1 MAVTAGSSTASPS
14 EADEPLDSVDSAPSR
29 TSRGRR
35 GASRGG
41 ASLRVVRDAG
51 EPDAVHAGA
60 ASALSNGHEPP
71 LAIQLPSLC
80 RGYVA
85 RPRLVRRLLAARASL
100 ILIAAPAGYGKTS
113 LLCEWAQ
120 ADARAFAF
128 AMLDDRDNDAVRL
141 VGKLAAAIE
150 AIGTVDP
157 GIAGELAAAGE
168 RDRSLAT
175 SDPISAAEMLVRAL
189 HSAAAA
195 PVLVLDDT
203 HVVRARESQ
212 RLLKALAGA
221 TRPGAP
227 LVLCSRSAPALP
239 LARLRA
245 ARALLT
251 LDAADL
257 AMTHAEATGLL
268 RAAGPEVDRAIVE
281 RLLESTQG
289 WPAALYLA
297 ARSLR
302 DEPDATAGAE
312 RFNGQEHAVRAYID
326 EEVLGACTPQA
337 RRFLVR
343 TSVLER
349 LESPVCDALLE
360 RDDSRSVLASV
371 AARNLAL
378 APLDQ
383 SHGTYRCHPLVR
395 DVLRAEL
402 ACLEPGRAAAL
413 HKRASNWFY
422 EHGDVEQTLSH
433 AVATGDASFAG
444 DLLWVNCPR
453 YLLRGR
459 EAVVLEWLSRFGERE
474 LGASG
479 ALALCTAHANLA
491 SGDLGVAEH
500 WTRVASS
507 ARARAPRR
515 KRESSLEAGIAIIE
529 AAGGRHGLER
539 MRKDAERA
547 YALMDETSPWL
558 AVCCLLRGVA
568 CHLAG
573 ERQLAREAFEEGV
586 SVGTC
591 LAPQPQPLCLAELA
605 LMAAHDDDW
614 ARASDLAASAR
625 SRIDDAGL
633 ADHSTS
639 VLVFAISA
647 WVSAHEG
654 LAAEAKRDLRH
665 CTQLLAKLGE
675 YMPWYEVE
683 ARVAMA
689 RACIRLA
696 DLALARAL
704 LSQASRL
711 ARRMP
716 DAAILRTW
724 LDEVWSEIDDLGAA
738 ALSGPGSLTMAELR
752 ILRFL
757 PTHLSFGEI
766 GARLHVSTNTVKSQ
780 AHAIYRKLGVAS
792 RSEAVTQASMLGLIE
807 VTMI

>member
-1 MAVTAGSSTASPS
+1 MAVTNGSTAASS
-14 EADEPLDSVDSAPSR
+14 SQAGEPLGAVDGAPSR
-29 TSRGRR
+29 APSRRR
-35 GASRGG
+35 AASRDG
-41 ASLRVVRDAG
+41 ASLRVIRGAG
-51 EPDAVHAGA
+51 EPDAPHAGPPGA
-60 ASALSNGHEPP
+60 VSNGHELP
-71 LAIQLPSLC
+71 LEIQVPSLC

-85 RPRLVRRLLAARASL
+85 RPRLVRRLLSARPSL
-100 ILIAAPAGYGKTS
+100 VLIAAPAGYGKTS

-120 ADARAFAF
+120 ADTRPFAF
-128 AMLDDRDNDAVRL
+128 ALLDDRDNDAARL

-150 AIGTVDP
+150 AIGAIDP
-157 GIAGELAAAGE
+157 GTADELAGAAQRE
-168 RDRSLAT
+168 RTCAAP
-175 SDPISAAEMLVRAL
+175 DPGRAAEMLVRAL
-189 HSAAAA
+189 HSAADA
-195 PVLVLDDT
+195 PVLVLDDM
-203 HVVRARESQ
+203 HVLRARESQ
-212 RLLKALAGA
+212 RVLKALAAA

-227 LVLCSRSAPALP
+227 LVLCSRTAPALP
-239 LARLRA
+239 LARMRA
-245 ARALLT
+245 ARTLLT

-257 AMTHAEATGLL
+257 AMTRAEATDLL
-268 RAAGPEVDRAIVE
+268 RAAGPEVDRATVE
-281 RLLESTQG
+281 RLLQSTEG

-297 ARSLR
+297 ARSLH
-302 DEPDATAGAE
+302 DDSDLAAGAE
-312 RFNGQEHAVRAYID
+312 RFNGEEHGVRAYID
-326 EEVLGACTPQA
+326 EEVLSACTPQA
-337 RRFLVR
+337 RRFLAR
-343 TSVLER
+343 TSVLEH
-349 LESPVCDALLE
+349 LESPACDALLE
-360 RDDSRSVLASV
+360 RHDSRSVLASL
-371 AARNLAL
+371 AARNLAMASL
-378 APLDQ
+378 EE
-383 SHGTYRCHPLVR
+383 SHGAYRCHPLVR

-402 ACLEPGRAAAL
+402 DRLEPARAAEL
-413 HKRASNWFY
+413 HRRASGWFY
-422 EHGDVEQTLSH
+422 EHGDVEQALSH
-433 AVATGDASFAG
+433 AVAADDASFAG
-444 DLLWVNCPR
+444 DLLWANCAR

-459 EAVVLEWLSRFGERE
+459 EALVQEWLSRFGERQ
-474 LGASG
+474 LGGSG
-479 ALALCTAHANLA
+479 ALALCAAHANLA
-491 SGDLGVAEH
+491 SGDLAVAEH
-500 WTRVASS
+500 WARVASS
-507 ARARAPRR
+507 ARPRAPRR
-515 KRESSLEAGIAIIE
+515 KRESSLAAGIAIIE

-547 YALMDETSPWL
+547 YELSEQTSPWL

-573 ERQLAREAFEEGV
+573 ARERAREVFEEGV
-586 SVGTC
+586 SLGTC
-591 LAPQPQPLCLAELA
+591 VAPLPQSICLAELA
-605 LMAAHDDDW
+605 LMAAQDDDW
-614 ARASDLAASAR
+614 DRASDLAASAR
-625 SRIDDAGL
+625 SHVDHAGL
-633 ADHSTS
+633 GDHATS

-654 LAAEAKRDLRH
+654 LAADAKRELRH
-665 CTQLLAKLGE
+665 STHLLAKLGE

-711 ARRMP
+711 ARRMS

>member
-1 MAVTAGSSTASPS
+1 
-14 EADEPLDSVDSAPSR
+14 
-29 TSRGRR
+29 
-35 GASRGG
+35 
-41 ASLRVVRDAG
+41 VVRAAG
-51 EPDAVHAGA
+51 EPGVVHAGS
-60 ASALSNGHEPP
+60 ASAVSNGHELP
-71 LAIQLPSLC
+71 LATELPSLC

-85 RPRLVRRLLAARASL
+85 RPRLVRRLLGARSSL

-113 LLCEWAQ
+113 LLCEWAH
-120 ADARAFAF
+120 ADARPFAF
-128 AMLDDRDNDAVRL
+128 AMLDDRDNDAARL

-150 AIGTVDP
+150 AIGAIDP
-157 GIAGELAAAGE
+157 GIAGELASAGG
-168 RDRSLAT
+168 RDRTLAAT
-175 SDPISAAEMLVRAL
+175 NPTSAAEMLVSAL
-189 HSAAAA
+189 QSAADT

-212 RLLKALAGA
+212 RLLKALAAA
-221 TRPGAP
+221 TRPDAP

-257 AMTHAEATGLL
+257 AMTRAEATGLL
-268 RAAGPEVDRAIVE
+268 RAAGPEVDRATVE
-281 RLLESTQG
+281 QLLESTQG

-302 DEPDATAGAE
+302 DEPDTTAGAA
-312 RFNGQEHAVRAYID
+312 RFNGEEHAVRTYID
-326 EEVLGACTPQA
+326 EEVLGSCTPQA
-337 RRFLVR
+337 RRFLAR

-349 LESPVCDALLE
+349 LESPACDALLE
-360 RDDSRSVLASV
+360 RHDSCSVLAAV

-378 APLDQ
+378 SPDDP
-383 SHGTYRCHPLVR
+383 SHSTYRCHPLVR

-402 ACLEPGRAAAL
+402 ERLEPGRAAAL
-413 HKRASNWFY
+413 HKRASRWFY
-422 EHGDVEQTLSH
+422 ELGDVEQALNH
-433 AVATGDASFAG
+433 AVAADDASFAG
-444 DLLWVNCPR
+444 DLLWANCPR
-453 YLLRGR
+453 YLVHGR
-459 EAVVLEWLSRFGERE
+459 EAVVLDWLSRFGERE
-474 LGASG
+474 LSGSG
-479 ALALCTAHANLA
+479 ALALCAAHANLA
-491 SGDLGVAEH
+491 HGELGVAEH
-500 WTRVASS
+500 WARVASC
-507 ARARAPRR
+507 ARTRAPRR
-515 KRESSLEAGIAIIE
+515 KRERSLDAGIAIIE

-539 MRKDAERA
+539 MRTDAERA
-547 YALMDETSPWL
+547 YGLSEQTSPWL

-568 CHLAG
+568 SHLAG
-573 ERQLAREAFEEGV
+573 TPQLAREAFEEGV

-591 LAPQPQPLCLAELA
+591 VAPQPQSLCLAELA
-605 LMAAHDDDW
+605 LMAAQDDDW
-614 ARASDLAASAR
+614 DRARDLAASAR
-625 SRIDDAGL
+625 SHVDDAGL
-633 ADHSTS
+633 GEHATS

-654 LAAEAKRDLRH
+654 LAADAKRDLRH

-716 DAAILRTW
+716 DAAILRSW